1 MATTTIGLF
10 DDNAQAQEAIEHLV
24 SSGFDRS
31 SIHIINNADD
41 LSMVRGVP
49 SGDAEFYRDYLGQN
63 GLLVTVT
70 TDQNR
75 ASEAAQILASRN
87 VVDADARSTE
97 YRQSGV
103 SKAQLRDYDDQ
114 DVVLPV
120 IEENIQVGKRQVESG
135 RMRIYTEMTET
146 PVEEQVTLREER
158 VNVERRPVDRAIS
171 SNDMTAFKEGELEVR
186 TMSEEAVVSKE
197 ARVVEE
203 VVVGKEMTERTE
215 TIRDSV
221 RRTDVH
227 VDESVSD
234 RTVTGTN
241 VSSTSGNDYDTY
253 STGFRSYY
261 DSNMSGSGSTYEQ
274 HDPAF
279 RYGYT
284 LANDDNLR
292 GKDWESF
299 ESSAHSRWEE
309 RNPGTWEQFK
319 DSIRYA
325 WDNVRGKR

>member
-63 GLLVTVT
+63 GLLVAVT
-70 TDQNR
+70 TEQGR
-75 ASEAAQILASRN
+75 ASEAAQILASGN
-87 VVDADARSTE
+87 VVDADARSME
-97 YRQSGV
+97 YRQKGV
-103 SKAQLRDYDDQ
+103 SNAQLRDYDDH

-135 RMRIYTEMTET
+135 RMRIYTEVTET

-171 SNDMTAFKEGELEVR
+171 SADMTNFKEGEMEIR

-221 RRTDVH
+221 RRTDVQ
-227 VDESVSD
+227 VDENVSD

-261 DSNMSGSGSTYEQ
+261 DSNMSSSGSTYEQ